1 MRHLSISTRIGTPP
15 RRMGDREKEEGGSAM
30 PTYEYQCPGCDRK
43 VTLQLSV
50 AQHERGPSSRKQHAN
65 PERAGR
71 TSRSAHAVPAR
82 ADVCAL
88 TINLTTANTLGLSI
102 PPSLPHRPARA

>member
-1 MRHLSISTRIGTPP
+1 
-15 RRMGDREKEEGGSAM
+15 M

-50 AQHERGPSSRKQHAN
+50 AQHERGPSSRKQHAK

-71 TSRSAHAVPAR
+71 TSRSAHAVRAR
-82 ADVCAL
+82 ADVCDL
-88 TINLTTANTLGLSI
+88 TINLTTAKALGLTI
-102 PPSLPHRPARA
+102 PPSLLQRADRVIE